1 MDVMVKETILFFPVT
16 EFEVEALV
24 DSQLSWEEEKYVRQE
39 MARNPLLRAHYE
51 QVLWQK
57 KLIVAWWLET
67 FTGGG
72 RH

>member
-1 MDVMVKETILFFPVT
+1 MSVMVKETVIFFPVT

-39 MARNPLLRAHYE
+39 MERNPALRAYYD
-51 QVLWQK
+51 QVIQQK
-57 KLIVAWWLET
+57 KLLVAWWLET
-67 FTGGG
+67 FTGGQ